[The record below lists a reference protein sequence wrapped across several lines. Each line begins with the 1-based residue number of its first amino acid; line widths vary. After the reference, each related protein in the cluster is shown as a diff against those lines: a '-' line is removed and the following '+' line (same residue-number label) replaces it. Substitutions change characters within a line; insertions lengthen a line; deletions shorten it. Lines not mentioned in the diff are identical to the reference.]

1 MSDRGD
7 SRREFYQM
15 AWMNS
20 KLMAGS
26 NTYNFFM
33 DLAK

>member
-7 SRREFYQM
+7 SSREFYQM

-20 KLMAGS
+20 KLMAES
-26 NTYNFFM
+26 STYIF
-33 DLAK
+33 LWI